1 MRSIY
6 LSVAAAALFGLTAGA
21 APASAVPLTPA
32 GVALPDSGI
41 GSARMSRREMRRMRM
56 ERSRMSRRA
65 ARQRDSGNARNP
77 SRPLRQQQQQGQ
89 TSGGPAR

>member
-6 LSVAAAALFGLTAGA
+6 LSLAAAALFGLTAGA

-41 GSARMSRREMRRMRM
+41 VSARMSRREMRRMRM
-56 ERSRMSRRA
+56 KRSRMSRRA
-65 ARQRDSGNARNP
+65 ARQRDSINARDP
-77 SRPLRQQQQQGQ
+77 SRPVRQQGQ
-89 TSGGPAR
+89 GQTTGGPAR

>member
-6 LSVAAAALFGLTAGA
+6 LSLAAAALFGLTAGA

-56 ERSRMSRRA
+56 NRSRRSRRA
-65 ARQRDSGNARNP
+65 ARQRGSSNASNP
-77 SRPLRQQQQQGQ
+77 SLPGRAQNQGQ